1 TLQAARNA
9 QTANLSEAKTTS
21 DSSVNGVP
29 FRYTNQ
35 SWPTGSGWH
44 VLTVNYYDSYAFP
57 GAPSAFA
64 DVEGQPVYY
73 NLTVLPK
80 GLPTG
85 SWTRV
90 PETST
95 AAAGETSY
103 ILYDYKDR
111 PIRSRISNYLG
122 GYTQSDMKLDF
133 SGKTLYTVTQHKRT
147 DADAPLT
154 VREDFTYTGQD
165 RLLSR
170 THKVNS
176 NLAEL
181 LSLNRYDELGQLISK
196 KTGGQD
202 LSGNSPFQKVDY
214 AYTVRG
220 WLKGI
225 NNTDALFN
233 AGGDP
238 GDLFAFRINYDKVE
252 NTTGYEVKPLY
263 NGNIAETFWRTASD
277 NYLRSYDH
285 AYDAMN
291 RLTRSFYQKEGA
303 ATHSYNEDIQY
314 DRNGNIKGLQRN
326 GASDG
331 SVAQGIDIL
340 TYTYDP
346 QKPNMLRKVMD
357 ASLSPQGFR
366 DDSDGITDPVDDY
379 AYDDFGNMTAD
390 QNKGITQITYNHLN
404 LPTQILFGGEA
415 WKIEYLYT
423 ADGRKVRKTAPYL
436 DSGIDGGIGART
448 MDYLGGFHYQDGIL
462 RFFPTAEGYVNVTKN
477 KVGYSYSYVFNY
489 TDHLGNIRL
498 SYAENPQ
505 LPGTLKVLEENHYYP
520 FGLKHT
526 NYNSDVLAFR
536 EKDPAPG
543 LVLMAPPM
551 SLVPQF
557 PYNYKYNGKELQDE
571 MGMNWYDYGARNYEP
586 AIGRWMNIDPLAEKM
601 RRYSPYNYAYNNPIT
616 FVDPDGMKPESSQTA
631 SIYYDWDEKGYRTQ
645 EGELATASEALS
657 PYNADYMPLTA
668 DIFISYIKEKYN
680 VPDNQLGD
688 FVGKLFEKTFIKFG
702 EENFEKEAN
711 FQGISDRSTLSIPDA
726 YSDGYHLNLLKFRG
740 YRYSKSVWWEVKA
753 RNKNVTLDKQIKGF
767 IDSISSEFQYTATKT
782 GAAFLCLVTTSNS
795 NVSAEVYVYAKS
807 KGVNIQH
814 WQAQYKMV
822 NGSMYIDFGYK
833 NSPIT
838 PTVFE
843 FKKPIKL

>member
-1 TLQAARNA
+1 AERNTLQAARND
-9 QTANLSEAKTTS
+9 QVSNLSEAKTAS
-21 DSSVNGVP
+21 DSSVNGVA

-35 SWPTGSGWH
+35 AWPTGSGWH
-44 VLTVNYYDSYAFP
+44 VLTVNYYDDYSFP
-57 GAPSAFA
+57 GAPAAFP

-85 SWTRV
+85 SWTRIL
-90 PETST
+90 ETALLT
-95 AAAGETSY
+95 KGEISY
-103 ILYDYKDR
+103 MLYDHKAR
-111 PIRSRISNYLG
+111 PIRTRVSNHLG
-122 GYTQSDMKLDF
+122 GYTQTDSKLEF
-133 SGKTLYTVTQHKRT
+133 SGKILYTVTEHMQTAGASVLKI
-147 DADAPLT
+147 
-154 VREDFTYTGQD
+154 REDFTYTDQD
-165 RLLSR
+165 RLLSHS
-170 THKVNS
+170 HKIGAKAAQ
-176 NLAEL
+176 LMAY
-181 LSLNRYDELGQLISK
+181 NRYDELGQLISK
-196 KTGGQD
+196 KVGSTDLTG
-202 LSGNSPFQKVDY
+202 NTPFQKIDY
-214 AYTVRG
+214 AYNIRG

-238 GDLFAFRINYDKVE
+238 GDLFAFRINYDRVE

-346 QKPNMLRKVMD
+346 QKQNMLRKVMD

-379 AYDDFGNMTAD
+379 DYDDFGNMTAD
-390 QNKGITQITYNHLN
+390 QNKGITQVTYNHLN
-404 LPTQILFGGEA
+404 LPTKILFGGEA

-462 RFFPTAEGYVNVTKN
+462 RFFPTAEGYVDVTKN

-557 PYNYKYNGKELQDE
+557 PYNYKYNGKEFQDE
-571 MGMNWYDYGARNYEP
+571 MGMNIYDYGARNYDP
-586 AIGRWMNIDPLAEKM
+586 ALGRWMNIDPMAES
-601 RRYSPYNYAYNNPIT
+601 YEEFTPYNYVLNNPIY
-616 FVDPDGMKPESSQTA
+616 FIDPNGEYVSVTA
-631 SIYYDWDEKGYRTQ
+631 SDGTTH
-645 EGELATASEALS
+645 A
-657 PYNADYMPLTA
+657 YMYVKDRSYEDIE
-668 DIFISYIKEKYN
+668 DIFLRQTYM
-680 VPDNQLGD
+680 
-688 FVGKLFEKTFIKFG
+688 
-702 EENFEKEAN
+702 A
-711 FQGISDRSTLSIPDA
+711 
-726 YSDGYHLNLLKFRG
+726 
-740 YRYSKSVWWEVKA
+740 
-753 RNKNVTLDKQIKGF
+753 LDKLY
-767 IDSISSEFQYTATKT
+767 SS
-782 GAAFLCLVTTSNS
+782 GAMN
-795 NVSAEVYVYAKS
+795 
-807 KGVNIQH
+807 
-814 WQAQYKMV
+814 
-822 NGSMYIDFGYK
+822 IDFGNNRNVNVLTELMESTKFTVNIYSGSSNGHLK
-833 NSPIT
+833 NNISFNSTGGVVINKSGASKQEFETAEKTGKLTKNLGRNSPTAQLGHELIHAWNYNFDFGKRLEDGT
-838 PTVFE
+838 RTGMSGRLLDYSTSNRDDFTRPHYRNMEEKYTTTLSNQINRALKEDERWDHRGFDYKTISPTST
-843 FKKPIKL
+843 KPSTVKP